1 MPFYG
6 RQLKRESR
14 KAERRPQRAPGVKKA
29 TICCAFF
36 AAAPALTFAQQASSQ
51 SSSLAEEPQG
61 LAEIVVS
68 AQRREENLQDVPISV
83 MALSADELQQSHV
96 TNIASLSLLA
106 PSINFNEEAG
116 WSEPHLRGIGT
127 TATGP
132 GIENSVAL
140 YVDGVYH
147 AAMIGGNAD
156 LSDVQD
162 VEVINGPQGTLF
174 GRNATGGL
182 IQIRTKDPS
191 HDFGGQASVGYGNYN
206 TANAGLYVTG
216 GLTDTLAANFSVDGQ
231 YQGEGYGRNVTTG
244 EGVALDSHMF
254 ARAKLL
260 YTPIDNLKVLLAVDY
275 GTVDFRVASNTPPGS
290 IPLGG
295 GPVLAPQDTIGPV
308 NPAGLINEGG
318 GALTVDYD
326 AGAFHVLSTTAYRI
340 TDSFTNESPESTT
353 SDPEFYGA
361 LTLDEPHR
369 QFSQEF
375 QLSSPSGR
383 DLTWTTGA
391 YYFHETAEYNPVHL
405 FGGLFA
411 PVSDIYY
418 YTRAE
423 TNSYALYGQA
433 TYAIE
438 PKTHV
443 TAGVRYTYEQRSIL
457 VDNNPVLIPGVG
469 NVGPP
474 PTYGSKT
481 FSSPSWRLSLDHRF
495 SDDVLGYVSYNRGFK
510 SGGWN
515 AAQVPAIGFSP
526 EKLDAYE
533 IGIKSSTADHRLQF
547 NASPFFYK
555 YTDMQVESFPNAILL
570 ISNGASSQIY
580 GIDLDANA
588 LLTRHWR
595 LHAGATLLH
604 ATFTSYPNAD
614 LTTPIPPFGN
624 AYSTE
629 DAAGHHIPLA
639 PAAITT
645 LGMDYT
651 IPSSVGEF
659 TLNGTYSHNSG
670 WWAEPDNRLKQPAYE
685 LFSAQLS
692 WVPKGGVYEVDLWGK
707 NLANESYA
715 LAMFTESQGDVIQY
729 APPRT
734 FGIRV
739 KATF

>member
-1 MPFYG
+1 MSFYG
-6 RQLKRESR
+6 RQSNRKSR
-14 KAERRPQRAPGVKKA
+14 QSEQRPSSSPGMRAAIICSALCSAIPG
-29 TICCAFF
+29 
-36 AAAPALTFAQQASSQ
+36 LTVAQQASSQ
-51 SSSLAEEPQG
+51 ASTGEQLQG
-61 LAEIVVS
+61 LAEVVVS

-83 MALSADELQQSHV
+83 TALSADQLQQAHITDV
-96 TNIASLSLLA
+96 ASLSLLA
-106 PSINFNEEAG
+106 PSINFNQEAG

-127 TATGP
+127 SATGP

-140 YVDGVYH
+140 YIDGVYH

-191 HDFGGQASVGYGNYN
+191 HDFGGQASVGYGNFN

-244 EGVALDSHMF
+244 EGVALDRHLF

-260 YTPIDNLKVLLAVDY
+260 YTPTDDLRVTLATDY
-275 GTVDFRVASNTPPGS
+275 GWVNFRVAANTPPGS

-308 NPAGLINEGG
+308 NPQGLINEGG
-318 GALTVDYD
+318 ATLTVDYN
-326 AGAFHVLSTTAYRI
+326 ASIFKILSITAYRI
-340 TDSFTNESPESTT
+340 ADSFTNESPESTT
-353 SDPEFYGA
+353 NDPTFYGA

-369 QFSQEF
+369 QFSQEL
-375 QLSSPSGR
+375 QLSSPNEGA
-383 DLTWTTGA
+383 LTWTGGA
-391 YYFHETAEYNPVHL
+391 YFFHETAEYNPVHL
-405 FGGLFA
+405 YGGLFF
-411 PVSDIYY
+411 PVSDLYY
-418 YTRAE
+418 YTRST

-433 TYAIE
+433 TYALE
-438 PKTHV
+438 PKTHL
-443 TAGVRYTYEQRSIL
+443 TAGFRYTDEQRSIS
-457 VDNNPVLIPGVG
+457 VENQVLIPGVG

-474 PTYGSKT
+474 TTYGSKR

-495 SDDVLGYVSYNRGFK
+495 TDDVLGYVSYNRGFK

-515 AAQVPAIGFSP
+515 AAQVPAISYEP
-526 EKLDAYE
+526 EKLDAFE
-533 IGIKSSTADHRLQF
+533 IGVKSSTADHRVQF
-547 NASPFFYK
+547 NASPFYYK
-555 YTDMQVESFPNAILL
+555 YTNMQVESFPNAILL
-570 ISNGASSQIY
+570 IANGASSKIY
-580 GIDLDANA
+580 GIDMDLNA

-595 LHAGATLLH
+595 LHAGTTLLH
-604 ATFTSYPNAD
+604 ATFSSYPGAD

-624 AYSTE
+624 TYGTE
-629 DAAGHHIPLA
+629 DASGHHIPLA
-639 PAAITT
+639 PTAVAT

-651 IPSSVGEF
+651 IPSPVGEF
-659 TLNGTYSHNSG
+659 TLNGNFSHNSG

-685 LFSAQLS
+685 LVGAQLS
-692 WVPKGGVYEVDLWGK
+692 WTPKNGAYEVDLWGK
-707 NLANESYA
+707 NLTNEAYA

-729 APPRT
+729 AAPRT

-739 KATF
+739 KTTF

>member
-1 MPFYG
+1 MFRTRHRRAAGDEKPMPAWG
-6 RQLKRESR
+6 RQEAVATLCGLL
-14 KAERRPQRAPGVKKA
+14 APV
-29 TICCAFF
+29 
-36 AAAPALTFAQQASSQ
+36 LSLAQQVPLQ
-51 SSSLAEEPQG
+51 SSGATVESEG

-83 MALSADELQQSHV
+83 TAMSSEVLQQAHV
-96 TNIASLSLLA
+96 TSVSDLSILA
-106 PSINFNEEAG
+106 PSINFDQEAG

-140 YVDGVYH
+140 YIDGVYH

-191 HDFGGQASVGYGNYN
+191 QQFGGQATVGYGDYN
-206 TANAGLYVTG
+206 TATAGLYVTG
-216 GLTDTLAANFSVDGQ
+216 GLTSTLAANFSIDGQ
-231 YQGEGYGRNVTTG
+231 YQGEGYGRNITTG
-244 EGVALDSHMF
+244 EGVALDRHLF
-254 ARAKLL
+254 ARGKLL
-260 YTPIDNLKVLLAVDY
+260 YTPTDALKVNLALDY
-275 GTVDFRVASNTPPGS
+275 GWVNFRVAPNTPVGS

-308 NPAGLINEGG
+308 NPQGLINEGG
-318 GALTVDYD
+318 AALTVDYD
-326 AGAFHVLSTTAYRI
+326 VGAFHILSISAYRI
-340 TDSFTNESPESTT
+340 ADSFTNESPESTT
-353 SDPEFYGA
+353 SDPTFYGA

-369 QFSQEF
+369 QFSQEI
-375 QLSSPSGR
+375 QLASPSGGV
-383 DLTWTTGA
+383 LTWTAGA

-405 FGGLFA
+405 YGGLFF

-418 YTRAE
+418 YTVSK

-433 TYAIE
+433 TYALE
-438 PKTHV
+438 KNTHV
-443 TAGVRYTYEQRSIL
+443 TGGFRYTYEPRSIYIN
-457 VDNNPVLIPGVG
+457 DPVLIPGVG

-495 SDDVLGYVSYNRGFK
+495 NDQLLGYVSYNRGFK

-515 AAQVPAIGFSP
+515 AAQNPAIAFSP

-533 IGIKSSTADHRLQF
+533 IGIKANTADHRLQV

-555 YTDMQVESFPNAILL
+555 YKDMQVESFPQAILL

-580 GIDLDANA
+580 GIDIDANA

-595 LHAGATLLH
+595 VHAGATLLH

-614 LTTPIPPFGN
+614 LTTPVPGFGN
-624 AYSTE
+624 IYGTK
-629 DAAGHHIPLA
+629 DAAGNHIPLA
-639 PAAITT
+639 PSAIAT
-645 LGMDYT
+645 LGLDYT
-651 IPSSVGEF
+651 IPSTIGDF
-659 TLNGTYSHNSG
+659 TLNATWSHNSG
-670 WWAEPDNRLKQPAYE
+670 WWAEPDNRLKQSAYE
-685 LFSAQLS
+685 LVSAQLS
-692 WVPKGGVYEVDLWGK
+692 WVPKGGAFEIDVWAK
-707 NLANESYA
+707 NLTNESYA
-715 LAMFTESQGDVIQY
+715 LALFTESQGDVIQY

-734 FGIRV
+734 FGVRL
-739 KATF
+739 KTSF